1 MNENEKYAWRELSQE
16 WDNVRSDRLRGAA
29 ELLRS
34 ALHALRRFLEGVESP
49 DYSEIEP
56 LMNELANLRKDMAGF
71 KNCVRFLNNENPD
84 TLLNSVIQL
93 EEYLDQ
99 SLVMIAQ
106 NAVQTFHK
114 PVSVLTISR
123 SSVVEQVITA
133 LHRSGILEQ
142 VIQLESRPAYE
153 GRKNAERLL
162 DSGIHVTVI
171 PDAAMG
177 YWIYNADTVIVG
189 ADAISTEGNFLG
201 KIGCYP
207 LALLAREAGCGYY
220 VTAERLKFTH
230 IIPDEYEANK
240 HFSTDQLGWETAS
253 ERLALSNIIF
263 ETTPGALVTGFIT
276 EFGFQKPPL
285 TILETLSF

>member
-1 MNENEKYAWRELSQE
+1 MNENEKYAWRELSQA

-49 DYSEIEP
+49 DYSEIES

-71 KNCVRFLNNENPD
+71 KNCVRFLNDENPD

-99 SLVMIAQ
+99 SSAMIAQ

-240 HFSTDQLGWETAS
+240 HFPADQLGWETAS

-263 ETTPGALVTGFIT
+263 ETTPGALVTVFIT

>member
-1 MNENEKYAWRELSQE
+1 MNENEKYAWRELSQA

-49 DYSEIEP
+49 DYSEIES

-71 KNCVRFLNNENPD
+71 KNCVRFLNDENPD

-99 SLVMIAQ
+99 SSAMIAQ

-240 HFSTDQLGWETAS
+240 HFPADQLGWETAS

>member
-1 MNENEKYAWRELSQE
+1 MNENEKYAWRELSQA
-16 WDNVRSDRLRGAA
+16 WDNVRSDRVRGAA

-34 ALHALRRFLEGVESP
+34 ALHALRRFLEDIENP
-49 DYSEIEP
+49 DYEEIEP
-56 LMNELANLRKDMAGF
+56 LMSELARLRRDMAGF
-71 KNCVRFLNNENPD
+71 KNCVRFLNDENPD

-93 EEYLDQ
+93 EEYLEQ
-99 SLVMIAQ
+99 SPAMIAQ
-106 NAVQTFHK
+106 NAVQMFHK
-114 PVSVLTISR
+114 PGSVMTISR
-123 SSVVEQVITA
+123 SSVVEHVITA
-133 LHRSGILEQ
+133 LYRSGKLER

-177 YWIYNADTVIVG
+177 YWIHNADTVIVG

-207 LALLAREAGCGYY
+207 LALLAREVGIGCY

-230 IIPDEYEANK
+230 TLPDEVEVNK

-263 ETTPGALVTGFIT
+263 ETTPGAVVTGFIT